1 MKDSY
6 GRVIDYVR
14 ISLTDRCNLRC
25 VYCMPEDGGECIPAK
40 DQLTDDKIVRLCQV
54 LGKNGV
60 KKIKLT
66 GGEPLI
72 HPKIAELIHRIKT
85 IPGIEQV
92 TLTTNGVLLGEK
104 VDDLV
109 KAGLDAVNV
118 SLDHL
123 DEKEYEKIT
132 RRNQLQN
139 VLNGLEK
146 AMQYEQLQ
154 VKINCVPIAA
164 TQEQIVSLV
173 NFAKNRKIHVRFIEV
188 MPIGMG
194 RHMES
199 YSEEQIIEIL
209 EQHFGAL
216 TPYDKNLGN
225 GPSHYYEIEGFL
237 GKVGFISAISH
248 KFCDECN
255 RVRVTS
261 EGYLKTCLQY
271 DIGANLMPY
280 LEEGKEIE
288 LEKTIRKAIDIKP
301 RSHKFHEEKEGKEEH
316 RGMSQIGG

>member
-1 MKDSY
+1 
-6 GRVIDYVR
+6 
-14 ISLTDRCNLRC
+14 
-25 VYCMPEDGGECIPAK
+25 MPEDGGECLPTK
-40 DQLTDDKIVRLCQV
+40 DILTDDKIVRLCQV

-72 HPKIAELIHRIKT
+72 RPNLPELIQRIKS

-104 VDDLV
+104 IDELV

-118 SLDHL
+118 SIDHL

-132 RRNQLQN
+132 RRNQLRT
-139 VLNGLEK
+139 VLQGLEK
-146 AMQYEQLQ
+146 AVQYDQLL

-164 TQEQIVSLV
+164 KEEQIVDLV
-173 NFAKNRKIHVRFIEV
+173 KLAKNRKIHVRFIEV

-194 RHMES
+194 KHMES

-209 EQHFGAL
+209 ERQIGKL
-216 TPYDKNLGN
+216 NPYTEKLGN
-225 GPSHYYEIEGFL
+225 GPSHYYEIDGFL
-237 GKVGFISAISH
+237 GKIGFISAISH

-271 DIGANLMPY
+271 DIGANLIPF
-280 LEEGKEIE
+280 LDEGKESE
-288 LEKTIRKAIDIKP
+288 LEMTIRKAIDIKP
-301 RSHKFHEEKEGKEEH
+301 KSHKFHEEKEGKEEH